1 MKTNYGKKQNV
12 YMDTDSFLVYIK
24 TENIYADIAKNIEAR
39 FTIERRLPKGKKE
52 KVIRLKK
59 DELGVNK

>member
-1 MKTNYGKKQNV
+1 
-12 YMDTDSFLVYIK
+12 MDTDRKKDYIK